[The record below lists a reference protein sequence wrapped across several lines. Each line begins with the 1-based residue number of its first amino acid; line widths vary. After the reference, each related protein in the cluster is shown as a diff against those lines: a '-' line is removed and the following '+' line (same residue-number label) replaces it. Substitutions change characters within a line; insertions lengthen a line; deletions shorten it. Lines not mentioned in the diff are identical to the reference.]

1 VRSHSSFLLTI
12 LVVTAILMPAQP
24 VTARDLPLVF
34 VSIPP
39 LKFVVER
46 LAADAVAIEVL
57 LPPGAS
63 PHTYEPT
70 PRQMADLDRARIYLA
85 IGVPFEKAILG
96 KISAVIEDLQVVDC
110 RVGVTLLPVM
120 GDADHHGP
128 GALDPHIWLDPM
140 RMATV
145 AATVAGALTEI
156 LPSKKTEI
164 ERNLGALERAL
175 AATDARVAAIL
186 DGLSGRSMVVFH
198 PAYGYFARRYGLHQV
213 AVEAEGKAPSAR
225 QLASTVDT
233 LRTES
238 VTAIFIQPQ
247 FSRIAADRVAAAL
260 GCQVVELDPLA
271 GDYLANLEEMA
282 RRIAA
287 ALGS

>member
-24 VTARDLPLVF
+24 ATARDLPLVF

-96 KISAVIEDLQVVDC
+96 KISAVI
-110 RVGVTLLPVM
+110 VGVTLLPVM

-128 GALDPHIWLDPM
+128 GAPDPHIWLDPM